1 MSEKAKKSK
10 TRKKTAYVKR
20 KPVES
25 DNEKTPAKPK
35 NQIKTSKKAVAY
47 EKNGVKRDANGRI
60 LPGSKGNGGGRPK
73 GSLSNARVS
82 ELRQAIY
89 RVEVERRKPKN
100 KRKFNTWIEHQVNK
114 SYDDTK
120 IAVAMLHK
128 MYATLKNVE
137 QTQRVTSSVFCN

>member
-1 MSEKAKKSK
+1 
-10 TRKKTAYVKR
+10 
-20 KPVES
+20 
-25 DNEKTPAKPK
+25 
-35 NQIKTSKKAVAY
+35 
-47 EKNGVKRDANGRI
+47 
-60 LPGSKGNGGGRPK
+60 
-73 GSLSNARVS
+73 
-82 ELRQAIY
+82 LRQAIY

-137 QTQRVTSSVFCN
+137 QINVDGGVMDEEARKELQAAYSAIRFD